1 MKQRIKR
8 IIDYTLTNEF
18 KIIVMVIMLCLII
31 LFYMWNMLLISI
43 TEDLTQK
50 IQIQTKEYEEL
61 NMQHSDLKKEY
72 DYLRSFNEELVDNLK
87 YCEGG
92 NTK

>member
-31 LFYMWNMLLISI
+31 LFYIWNMLLISI

-87 YCEGG
+87 YYEGG